1 MDVVYYAA
9 NFDGLQPVLSRD
21 AAQER
26 PEPLPERRREQ
37 RSALFGAEDAMVIRA
52 HIGHA

>member
-1 MDVVYYAA
+1 MDVVFYAA
-9 NFDGLQPVLSRD
+9 NFEGLHAVLSRD

-37 RSALFGAEDAMVIRA
+37 RSALFGAEYAMVIRT
-52 HIGHA
+52 HVGHA